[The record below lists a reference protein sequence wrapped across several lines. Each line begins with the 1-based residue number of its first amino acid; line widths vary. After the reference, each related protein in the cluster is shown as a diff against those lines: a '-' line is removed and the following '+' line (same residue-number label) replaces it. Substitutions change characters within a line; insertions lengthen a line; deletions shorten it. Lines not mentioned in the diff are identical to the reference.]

1 METDIRPPSPI
12 IRMNTDPLTDKRGA
26 VDAPAAVPS
35 PIIRISTD
43 TLAVQRGRDKCAVLR
58 EAVMELRARGADPT
72 RILVSAA
79 TAADMHSF
87 VAWFAKSYD
96 GVLPPILGVPVV
108 EAMLGGQDA
117 TFECAVGP
125 LSEVTVAG
133 APRMPGT

>member
-12 IRMNTDPLTDKRGA
+12 IR
-26 VDAPAAVPS
+26 V
-35 PIIRISTD
+35 STD